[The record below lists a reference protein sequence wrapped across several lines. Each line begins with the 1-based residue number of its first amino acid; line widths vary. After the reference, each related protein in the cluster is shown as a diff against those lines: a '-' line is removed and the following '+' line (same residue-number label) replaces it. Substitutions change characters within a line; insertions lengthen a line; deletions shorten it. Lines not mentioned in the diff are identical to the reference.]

1 MIAML
6 GGKMKIVHRLIG
18 ISRYVFSVEINFSE
32 LIFGI
37 IISVLG
43 GYLKTADAFFKKY
56 ILENTSTEFDSR
68 WLENLL
74 PRNEADKSLSRIGAA
89 VTDYG
94 VISAR
99 NGHLFEPVPY
109 DEPEAKELKTQAM
122 TEEKLDVIEVLDRRA
137 LFSNGRL
144 MPEQI
149 PEGLYAYD
157 LRHSDDGGRFCSI
170 EPKVGV
176 NHGGTVL
183 MRDILDFGESGYIPL
198 DEDTEPNFL
207 GETMT
212 VSEFAEEEAQDETM
226 QMGGMQ
232 L

>member
-1 MIAML
+1 MNEYDRLYRQAQRYKELYPKGTRILLLHM
-6 GGKMKIVHRLIG
+6 GNDPRPVENDMRGTVMFVDDMSTVHC
-18 ISRYVFSVEINFSE
+18 
-32 LIFGI
+32 
-37 IISVLG
+37 
-43 GYLKTADAFFKKY
+43 
-56 ILENTSTEFDSR
+56 R

-74 PRNEADKSLSRIGAA
+74 PRNEADKLLGRLGAT

-99 NGHLFEPVPY
+99 NSHLFKPVPY
-109 DEPEAKELKTQAM
+109 DEPEAKELKTQAL

-144 MPEQI
+144 MPEEI

-157 LRHSDDGGRFCSI
+157 LRHSDNGDRFCSI

-183 MRDILDFGESGYIPL
+183 MRDILDFGENGYIPL

-212 VSEFAEEEAQDETM
+212 VSEFAEEEAQDEAM
-226 QMGGMQ
+226 QMGGM
-232 L
+232 